1 MSQTGKSQ
9 VGKCPGWEKL
19 VPEKVWPGKV
29 RLEIVTAGKC
39 YTGKCLIRQL
49 LDRKWL
55 DRRSATGKKSP
66 RISLWLWNFRGNTYR
81 DVRTENEKV
90 D

>member
-1 MSQTGKSQ
+1 MSDREKYDRDFVNTGDDVAGNSYTGKS
-9 VGKCPGWEKL
+9 
-19 VPEKVWPGKV
+19 
-29 RLEIVTAGKC
+29 
-39 YTGKCLIRQL
+39 LIRQL
-49 LDRKWL
+49 LDRKLL